1 MTASTNTARRDIGAK
16 RRAAD
21 VAYDAIETMISTLQL
36 RPGTPVVEAEIAEST
51 GLCLFFFF

>member
-1 MTASTNTARRDIGAK
+1 MTLRRPSPQQDPAPK

-36 RPGTPVVEAEIAEST
+36 QPGSPVVEAEIAEST
-51 GLCLFFFF
+51 GLG